1 MDLHANRFSPGGGL
15 NFRLDYASTAGIRA
29 VFPATEGKTTK
40 FPPAIDSRRGPCIM
54 RGIPRML
61 TLLKIRNL
69 ALVDELAW
77 ELGPGLIGVTGE
89 TGAGK
94 SVIVGALKLVLGERA
109 DKSLIRTGE
118 DSCSV
123 EAVFELSDPREIN
136 AILED
141 GGLEACDDTQLIV
154 RRVIGQTANRQ
165 FVNDSPVTLALLK
178 RLGEHLVDLHGPHDH
193 QSLLS
198 TERQLAMLDAY
209 AGAEAAHATYREHH
223 RAWRAKATELD
234 ELRHAENASEQEIEL
249 LRYQIQEI
257 EAAQLKAE
265 DEQEL
270 EDRWRRASNSTRL
283 VETAANAAAALGG
296 DDGILTRLADVQRL
310 VRDLEKLDPSIR
322 EQTASLETAVL
333 ELQDLESNLADYV
346 EELDINP
353 AEAAAL
359 EERVNLIESLKRK
372 YGPTL
377 ADVIAR
383 RDSAAARLDTIENR
397 GEKLETLE
405 RELAACRAT
414 LDASGKALTT
424 VRRKAA
430 PKLAKEISIQLKD
443 LGFKQSSFEAPLHA
457 LSDPAPQ
464 GFESIEFQFGP
475 NPGEPLLPLRQ
486 IASSGE
492 ISRVMLAVK
501 SALADQDATPLMVF
515 DEIDANV
522 GGEVARAVGRKM
534 AALGTRH
541 QVVAITHFPQ
551 VAATASLHFVVEKE
565 ISGGRTRSRLFP
577 VNGETRIQELVRML
591 GGGGEQARAMA
602 ASLLSAT

>member
-1 MDLHANRFSPGGGL
+1 
-15 NFRLDYASTAGIRA
+15 
-29 VFPATEGKTTK
+29 
-40 FPPAIDSRRGPCIM
+40 
-54 RGIPRML
+54 ML

-118 DSCSV
+118 DACSV
-123 EAVFELSDPREIN
+123 EAVFELADPREVN
-136 AILED
+136 AVIED
-141 GGLEACDDTQLIV
+141 GGLPPCDDNQLIV
-154 RRVIGQTANRQ
+154 RRVVGQSANRQ

-178 RLGEHLVDLHGPHDH
+178 RLGDHLVDLHGPHDH

-198 TERQLAMLDAY
+198 PERQLAMLDAY
-209 AGAEAAHATYREHH
+209 AGAEETHALYRNAHRQWRQKAA
-223 RAWRAKATELD
+223 ELD
-234 ELRHAENASEQEIEL
+234 ELRSAEAASEQELEL
-249 LRYQIQEI
+249 LRHQISEI
-257 EAAQLKAE
+257 DDARINPD

-270 EDRWRRASNSTRL
+270 EDRWRRANNSSRL
-283 VETAANAAAALGG
+283 LENAAAVTTALGG
-296 DDGILTRLADVQRL
+296 EDGILDRLTDLQRV
-310 VRDLEKLDPSIR
+310 VRDLEKLDPSIQDR
-322 EQTASLETAVL
+322 ISSLEGAVL
-333 ELQDLESNLADYV
+333 DLRELEGSMADYA
-346 EELDINP
+346 EELDIDP

-359 EERVNLIESLKRK
+359 EERMNLLESLKRK
-372 YGPTL
+372 YGPSLT
-377 ADVIAR
+377 DVLER
-383 RDSAAARLDTIENR
+383 RERAAARLDSIENR
-397 GEKLETLE
+397 GEKLEVLE
-405 RELAACRAT
+405 KELAECRKTVDDAGKKLGT
-414 LDASGKALTT
+414 LRK
-424 VRRKAA
+424 KAA
-430 PKLAKEISIQLKD
+430 PKLAKEIAGQLKD
-443 LGFKQSSFEAPLHA
+443 LGFKQSSFESPLHA
-457 LSDPAPQ
+457 LAEPGPQ
-464 GFESIEFQFGP
+464 GCEAVEFLFGP
-475 NPGEPLLPLRQ
+475 NPGEPLQPLRQ

-551 VAATASLHFVVEKE
+551 VAATAAHHFVVEKE
-565 ISGGRTRSRLFP
+565 VSGGRTRSRLFP
-577 VNGETRIQELVRML
+577 VAGETRIQELVRML

-602 ASLLSAT
+602 ASLLNG

>member
-1 MDLHANRFSPGGGL
+1 MHHPG
-15 NFRLDYASTAGIRA
+15 
-29 VFPATEGKTTK
+29 V
-40 FPPAIDSRRGPCIM
+40 SRN
-54 RGIPRML
+54 RML

-69 ALVDELAW
+69 ALVDELVW
-77 ELGPGLIGVTGE
+77 ELGAGLIGVTGE

-109 DKSLIRTGE
+109 EKSLIRTGE
-118 DSCSV
+118 DTCSV
-123 EAVFELSDPREIN
+123 EAVFELKDPAEVN
-136 AILED
+136 SVLED
-141 GGLEACDDTQLIV
+141 GGLPPCDDTQLII

-178 RLGEHLVDLHGPHDH
+178 RLGENLVDLHGPHDH

-198 TERQLAMLDAY
+198 IDRQLAMLDAY
-209 AGAEAAHATYREHH
+209 AGADSAVLKYRESH
-223 RAWRAKATELD
+223 RAWRTKSQEL
-234 ELRHAENASEQEIEL
+234 EEIRNAENASEQELEL
-249 LRYQIQEI
+249 LRYQLEEI
-257 EAAQLKAE
+257 DSAAIKPE
-265 DEQEL
+265 DEHDL

-283 VETAANAAAALGG
+283 AEAAAAATSALSG
-296 DDGILTRLADVQRL
+296 DDGILERLTEVQRL

-322 EQTASLETAVL
+322 ERTASLETACL
-333 ELQDLESNLADYV
+333 ELQDLETALADYSD
-346 EELDINP
+346 ELEIDP

-359 EERVNLIESLKRK
+359 EQRVNVLETLKRK
-372 YGPTL
+372 YGPSL
-377 ADVIAR
+377 ADVLAR
-383 RDSAAARLDTIENR
+383 RDAAAARLDTIENR

-405 RELAACRAT
+405 RELAATRDS
-414 LDASGKALTT
+414 LDAAGKSLGAL
-424 VRRKAA
+424 RRKSA
-430 PKLAKEISIQLKD
+430 PKLAREISFQLKD
-443 LGFKQSSFEAPLHA
+443 LGFNQSIFEAPLKT
-457 LSDPAPQ
+457 LSEPGPQ
-464 GFESIEFQFGP
+464 GLESIEFQFGP

-534 AALGTRH
+534 AALGLRH

-551 VAATASLHFVVEKE
+551 VAATAAHHFVVRKE
-565 ISGGRTRSRLFP
+565 VAGGRTRSRLFP
-577 VNGETRIQELVRML
+577 VHGESRIAELVRML

-602 ASLLSAT
+602 ASLLNP

>member
-1 MDLHANRFSPGGGL
+1 
-15 NFRLDYASTAGIRA
+15 
-29 VFPATEGKTTK
+29 
-40 FPPAIDSRRGPCIM
+40 
-54 RGIPRML
+54 ML

-69 ALVDELAW
+69 ALVDELVW

-109 DKSLIRTGE
+109 EKSLIRTGE
-118 DSCSV
+118 DTCSV
-123 EAVFELSDPREIN
+123 EAVFELKDATEIN
-136 AILED
+136 AILAD
-141 GGLEACDDTQLIV
+141 GGLDPCDDMQLIV

-198 TERQLAMLDAY
+198 VERQLSMLDAY
-209 AGAEAAHATYREHH
+209 AGADGHVSTYREAY
-223 RAWRAKATELD
+223 RAWREKSQEL
-234 ELRHAENASEQEIEL
+234 EEIRHAENASEQELDL
-249 LRYQIQEI
+249 LRYQLQEI
-257 EAAQLKAE
+257 DAANLRPE
-265 DEQEL
+265 DEQDL
-270 EDRWRRASNSTRL
+270 EDRWRRASNASRL
-283 VETAANAAAALGG
+283 VEAAAAASAALNGE
-296 DDGILTRLADVQRL
+296 DGILERLNDVQRL

-322 EQTASLETAVL
+322 DRTASLETACL
-333 ELQDLESNLADYV
+333 ELQDLESNLSDYSD
-346 EELDINP
+346 ELDINP
-353 AEAAAL
+353 AEAASL

-372 YGPTL
+372 YGPSLT
-377 ADVIAR
+377 DVLAR
-383 RDSAAARLDTIENR
+383 RDAAATRLDTIENR

-405 RELAACRAT
+405 RELATCRTT
-414 LDASGKALTT
+414 LDAAGKSLAAL
-424 VRRKAA
+424 RKKAA
-430 PKLAKEISIQLKD
+430 PKLAKEISSQLKD
-443 LGFKQSSFEAPLHA
+443 LGFKQSSFEAPLRSLA
-457 LSDPAPQ
+457 EPGPQ
-464 GFESIEFQFGP
+464 GLEAVEFQFGP

-551 VAATASLHFVVEKE
+551 VAATAAHHFVVEKE
-565 ISGGRTRSRLFP
+565 VTAGRTRSRLFA
-577 VNGETRIQELVRML
+577 VSGETRIQELVRML

-602 ASLLSAT
+602 ASLLNP

>member
-1 MDLHANRFSPGGGL
+1 
-15 NFRLDYASTAGIRA
+15 
-29 VFPATEGKTTK
+29 
-40 FPPAIDSRRGPCIM
+40 
-54 RGIPRML
+54 ML

-109 DKSLIRTGE
+109 DKSLIRTGAE
-118 DSCSV
+118 SCSV
-123 EAVFELSDPREIN
+123 EAVFELKDTVEIN

-141 GGLEACDDTQLIV
+141 GGLSPCDDSQLIV
-154 RRVIGQTANRQ
+154 RRVIGQVTNRQ

-178 RLGEHLVDLHGPHDH
+178 RLGENLVDLHGPHDH

-209 AGAEAAHATYREHH
+209 AGAEAIHALYREKH
-223 RAWRAKATELD
+223 RAWRTKTAELE

-257 EAAQLKAE
+257 DSANLKPE

-270 EDRWRRASNSTRL
+270 EDRWRRASNASRL
-283 VETAANAAAALGG
+283 VESTANAVASLNGE
-296 DDGILTRLADVQRL
+296 DGILKQLSEVQRL
-310 VRDLEKLDPSIR
+310 VRDLEKLDPSIHNR
-322 EQTASLETAVL
+322 TSSLETAVL
-333 ELQDLESNLADYV
+333 ELQDLESNLSEYA

-353 AEAAAL
+353 AEAAEL
-359 EERVNLIESLKRK
+359 EERINLIESLKRK

-377 ADVIAR
+377 TDVTTR
-383 RDSAAARLDTIENR
+383 RESAAARLDTIENR
-397 GEKLETLE
+397 GERIATLE
-405 RELAACRAT
+405 QEVTECRSA
-414 LDASGKALTT
+414 LDTAGKSLTT
-424 VRRKAA
+424 ARRKAA
-430 PKLAKEISIQLKD
+430 PKLAKEIVDQLKD
-443 LGFKQSSFEAPLHA
+443 LGFDQSSFELPLQT
-457 LSDPAPQ
+457 LNDPGPQ
-464 GFESIEFQFGP
+464 GFEFTEFQFGP

-501 SALADQDATPLMVF
+501 SALANQDATPLMVF

-551 VAATASLHFVVEKE
+551 VAASANSHFVVEKE
-565 ISGGRTRSRLFP
+565 VSGGRTRSRLFP
-577 VNGETRIQELVRML
+577 VTGETRIQELVRML

-602 ASLLSAT
+602 ASLLGS

>member
-1 MDLHANRFSPGGGL
+1 
-15 NFRLDYASTAGIRA
+15 
-29 VFPATEGKTTK
+29 
-40 FPPAIDSRRGPCIM
+40 
-54 RGIPRML
+54 ML

-69 ALVDELAW
+69 ALVDELVW

-118 DSCSV
+118 ESCSV
-123 EAVFELSDPREIN
+123 EAVFELRDPREIN

-141 GGLEACDDTQLIV
+141 GGLERCEDTQLIV
-154 RRVIGQTANRQ
+154 RRVIGQNANRQ
-165 FVNDSPVTLALLK
+165 FVNDSPVTLNLLK

-198 TERQLAMLDAY
+198 AERQLAMLDAY
-209 AGAEAAHATYREHH
+209 AGGDKAHAAYRECH
-223 RAWRAKATELD
+223 RAWRSKAIQLD

-257 EAAQLKAE
+257 DAANLKPE
-265 DEQEL
+265 DEQDL
-270 EDRWRRASNSTRL
+270 EDRWRRASNASRL
-283 VETAANAAAALGG
+283 VETAAAATTALSG
-296 DDGILTRLADVQRL
+296 DDGVLTRLADVQRL

-333 ELQDLESNLADYV
+333 EVQDLEANLTSYA
-346 EELDINP
+346 EELDIDP
-353 AEAAAL
+353 AGAAVL
-359 EERVNLIESLKRK
+359 EERVNLLESLKRK
-372 YGPTL
+372 YGPSL
-377 ADVIAR
+377 ADVLAR

-397 GEKLETLE
+397 GEKLEALE
-405 RELAACRAT
+405 KELAASRTA
-414 LDASGKALTT
+414 LDAAGKNLTAL
-424 VRRKAA
+424 RKKAA
-430 PKLAKEISIQLKD
+430 PKLAKEISSQLKD
-443 LGFKQSSFEAPLHA
+443 LGFKQSSFEAPLLA
-457 LSDPAPQ
+457 LTEPGPQ
-464 GFESIEFQFGP
+464 GFESVEFQFGP

-501 SALADQDATPLMVF
+501 SALADQDDTPLMVF

-534 AALGTRH
+534 AVLGTRH

-565 ISGGRTRSRLFP
+565 VTNGRTRSRLFP
-577 VNGETRIQELVRML
+577 VSGETRIQELVRML

-602 ASLLSAT
+602 ASLLSI

>member
-1 MDLHANRFSPGGGL
+1 
-15 NFRLDYASTAGIRA
+15 
-29 VFPATEGKTTK
+29 
-40 FPPAIDSRRGPCIM
+40 
-54 RGIPRML
+54 ML

-69 ALVDELAW
+69 ALVDELVW
-77 ELGPGLIGVTGE
+77 ELGSGLIGVTGE

-109 DKSLIRTGE
+109 EKSLIRTGE
-118 DSCSV
+118 DTCSV
-123 EAVFELSDPREIN
+123 EAVFELKDATEIN

-141 GGLEACDDTQLIV
+141 GGLDPCDDMQLIV

-198 TERQLAMLDAY
+198 VERQLSMLDAY
-209 AGAEAAHATYREHH
+209 AGAENNVSSYRESY
-223 RAWRAKATELD
+223 RAWREKAAELE
-234 ELRHAENASEQEIEL
+234 ELRHAENASEQELDL
-249 LRYQIQEI
+249 LRYQLQEI
-257 EAAQLKAE
+257 DSANLKPE
-265 DEQEL
+265 DEQDL
-270 EDRWRRASNSTRL
+270 EDRWRRASNASRL
-283 VETAANAAAALGG
+283 VEAAAAASAALNGE
-296 DDGILTRLADVQRL
+296 DGILERLNDVQRL

-322 EQTASLETAVL
+322 ERTASLETACL
-333 ELQDLESNLADYV
+333 ELQDLESNLADYSD
-346 EELDINP
+346 ELDINP
-353 AEAAAL
+353 QEAASL

-372 YGPTL
+372 YGPSL
-377 ADVIAR
+377 SDVLAR
-383 RDSAAARLDTIENR
+383 RDTAAARLDTIENR

-405 RELAACRAT
+405 RELAACRTA
-414 LDASGKALTT
+414 LEASAKSLTT
-424 VRRKAA
+424 LRKKAA
-430 PKLAKEISIQLKD
+430 PKLAKEIASQLKD
-443 LGFKQSSFEAPLHA
+443 LGFKQSSFEAPLKA
-457 LSDPAPQ
+457 LADPGPQ
-464 GFESIEFQFGP
+464 GLEAVEFQFGP

-551 VAATASLHFVVEKE
+551 VAATAAHHFVVEKE
-565 ISGGRTRSRLFP
+565 VTAGRTRSRLFP
-577 VNGETRIQELVRML
+577 VTGETRIQELVRML

-602 ASLLSAT
+602 ASLLNP

>member
-1 MDLHANRFSPGGGL
+1 
-15 NFRLDYASTAGIRA
+15 
-29 VFPATEGKTTK
+29 
-40 FPPAIDSRRGPCIM
+40 
-54 RGIPRML
+54 ML

-69 ALVDELAW
+69 ALVDELVW

-118 DSCSV
+118 ESCTV
-123 EAVFELSDPREIN
+123 EAVFELGDTREIN

-141 GGLEACDDTQLIV
+141 GGLDRCEDAQLIV
-154 RRVIGQTANRQ
+154 RRVIGQSVNRQ
-165 FVNDSPVTLALLK
+165 FINDSPVTLNLLK

-209 AGAEAAHATYREHH
+209 AGAEKAHAAYREQH
-223 RAWRAKATELD
+223 RAWRSKATELD

-257 EAAQLKAE
+257 DTASLKPE
-265 DEQEL
+265 DEQDL
-270 EDRWRRASNSTRL
+270 EDRWRRAANASRL
-283 VETAANAAAALGG
+283 LETAAAAASALSGE
-296 DDGILTRLADVQRL
+296 DGALNRLAEVQRL

-322 EQTASLETAVL
+322 EKTASLENAVI
-333 ELQDLESNLADYV
+333 ELQYLEGDLTDYA
-346 EELDINP
+346 EELDIDP
-353 AEAAAL
+353 AGAAAL
-359 EERVNLIESLKRK
+359 EERVNLLESLKRK
-372 YGPTL
+372 YGPSL
-377 ADVIAR
+377 ADVLAR
-383 RDSAAARLDTIENR
+383 RNSAAARLDTIENR

-405 RELAACRAT
+405 RELAACRA
-414 LDASGKALTT
+414 LMDAAGKSLTAL
-424 VRRKAA
+424 RRKAA
-430 PKLAKEISIQLKD
+430 PKLAKEISGQLKD
-443 LGFKQSSFEAPLHA
+443 LGFKQASFEAPLV
-457 LSDPAPQ
+457 LLTDPGPQ
-464 GFESIEFQFGP
+464 GFEGVEFQFGP

-501 SALADQDATPLMVF
+501 SSLADQDDTPLMVF

-534 AALGTRH
+534 AALGKRH

-565 ISGGRTRSRLFP
+565 VTNGRTRSRLYP
-577 VNGETRIQELVRML
+577 VSGETRIQELVRML

-602 ASLLSAT
+602 ASLLGS